1 MPKILLATPRGF
13 CAGVTRAHQSVD
25 QVLSEYP
32 PPVYI
37 YHDIVHNTFVINEL
51 KKRGVIFVDSLDDVS
66 DGQVIIFSAHG
77 VSPTVECDAVDKN
90 LKVIDAT
97 CPLVKK
103 IHNKVKN
110 YLKQKKLIILI
121 GHKDHPEIVGTL
133 GQSKGRAL
141 VVESLDDVKRLPALI
156 PGQVAA
162 YLTQT
167 TLSHEDIAPIIEA
180 LHEKYP
186 ELEGNG
192 DICYATTHRQEA
204 VRELAKQCELIIVI
218 GSKKSSNSN
227 RLCETA
233 EHCGV
238 KAILIDS
245 PADINIKDLPKKGNI
260 GLTAGASAP
269 ESLIQDTIEF
279 LANVA
284 LVCNKKPDAT
294 AP

>member
-13 CAGVTRAHQSVD
+13 CAGVTRALQSVD
-25 QVLSEYP
+25 QVLEKYP

-37 YHDIVHNTFVINEL
+37 YHDIVHNTFVIEGL
-51 KKRGVIFVDSLDDVS
+51 KKRGVIFVDSLDDVP

-77 VSPTVECDAVDKN
+77 VSPAIEKEACSKK
-90 LKVIDAT
+90 LKIIDAT

-103 IHNKVKN
+103 IHDKVKD
-110 YLKQKKLIILI
+110 YLKEEKLIILI
-121 GHKDHPEIVGTL
+121 GHKNHPEIVGTF

-141 VVESLDDVKRLPALI
+141 VVESLKDVEKLPGLL
-156 PGQVAA
+156 PGQCAA

-180 LHEKYP
+180 LGKKYP
-186 ELEGNG
+186 GLEGNG

-204 VRELAKQCELIIVI
+204 VRELAKKCELIIVI

-233 EHCGV
+233 EHCGI

-245 PADINIKDLPKKGNI
+245 PEDINIEDLPKTGNI

-269 ESLIQDTIEF
+269 ECLIQDTIEF
-279 LANVA
+279 L
-284 LVCNKKPDAT
+284 KKNHGK
-294 AP
+294 

>member
-1 MPKILLATPRGF
+1 MPRILLATPRGF
-13 CAGVTRAHQSVD
+13 CAGVTRALQSVD
-25 QVLSEYP
+25 QILAEYP
-32 PPVYI
+32 PPIYI
-37 YHDIVHNTFVINEL
+37 YHDIVHNTFVIDEL
-51 KKRGVIFVDSLDDVS
+51 KKRGVIFVDSLDHVA

-77 VSPTVECDAVDKN
+77 VSPTVENEARAKK
-90 LKVIDAT
+90 LKIIDAT

-103 IHNKVKN
+103 IHDKVKN
-110 YLKQKKLIILI
+110 YLEQKKLIILI

-141 VVESLDDVKRLPALI
+141 VVESLDDVKNLPNLA
-156 PGQVAA
+156 QRQCAA

-180 LHEKYP
+180 LNKKYP

-192 DICYATTHRQEA
+192 DICYATTHRQQA
-204 VRELAKQCELIIVI
+204 VKELAKKCELIIVI

-245 PADINIKDLPKKGNI
+245 PKDINIKDLPEKGNI

-269 ESLIQDTIEF
+269 ECLIQDTIEF
-279 LANVA
+279 L
-284 LVCNKKPDAT
+284 KKHH
-294 AP
+294 

>member
-1 MPKILLATPRGF
+1 MPKIILASPRGF
-13 CAGVTRAHQSVD
+13 CAGVTRALQSVE
-25 QVLSEYP
+25 QVLAEYP

-37 YHDIVHNTFVINEL
+37 YHDIVHNTFVIDGL
-51 KKRGVIFVDSLDDVS
+51 KKRGVIFVDSLDAVP

-77 VSPTVECDAVDKN
+77 VSPTVESDARAKN
-90 LKVIDAT
+90 LKIIDAT

-103 IHNKVKN
+103 IHDKVKN
-110 YLKQKKLIILI
+110 YLKQEKLIILI
-121 GHKDHPEIVGTL
+121 GHKNHPEIVGTL

-141 VVESLDDVKRLPALI
+141 VVESLDDVKKLPDLM
-156 PGQVAA
+156 PGQSAA

-167 TLSHEDIAPIIEA
+167 TLSHNDISPIIES
-180 LHEKYP
+180 LNEKYP

-204 VRELAKQCELIIVI
+204 VMELAKKCKLIIVI

-245 PADINIKDLPKKGNI
+245 PEDIDIKELPKRGTI

-269 ESLIQDTIEF
+269 ECLIQDTIEF
-279 LANVA
+279 LKN
-284 LVCNKKPDAT
+284 
-294 AP
+294 

>member
-1 MPKILLATPRGF
+1 VPRILLATPRGF
-13 CAGVTRAHQSVD
+13 CAGVTRALQSVD
-25 QVLSEYP
+25 QILAEYP
-32 PPVYI
+32 PPIYI
-37 YHDIVHNTFVINEL
+37 YHDIVHNTFVIDEL
-51 KKRGVIFVDSLDDVS
+51 KKRGVIFVDSLDHVA

-77 VSPTVECDAVDKN
+77 VSPTVENEARAKK
-90 LKVIDAT
+90 LKIIDAT

-103 IHNKVKN
+103 IHDKVKN
-110 YLKQKKLIILI
+110 YLEQKKLIILI

-141 VVESLDDVKRLPALI
+141 VVESLDDVKNLPNLA
-156 PGQVAA
+156 QRQCAA

-180 LHEKYP
+180 LNKKYP

-192 DICYATTHRQEA
+192 DICYATTHRQQA
-204 VRELAKQCELIIVI
+204 VKELAKKCELIIVI

-245 PADINIKDLPKKGNI
+245 PKDINIKDLPKKGNI

-269 ESLIQDTIEF
+269 ECLIQDTIKF
-279 LANVA
+279 L
-284 LVCNKKPDAT
+284 KKHH
-294 AP
+294 

>member
-1 MPKILLATPRGF
+1 MPKILLASPRGF
-13 CAGVTRAHQSVD
+13 CAGVTRALQSVD
-25 QVLSEYP
+25 QVLEEYP
-32 PPVYI
+32 PPIYI
-37 YHDIVHNTFVINEL
+37 YHDIVHNTFVIDEL
-51 KKRGVIFVDSLDDVS
+51 KKRGVIFVDSLDDVPDS
-66 DGQVIIFSAHG
+66 QVLVFSAHG
-77 VSPTVECDAVDKN
+77 VSPNVEDDALDKN

-103 IHNKVKN
+103 IHTKVKN

-121 GHKDHPEIVGTL
+121 GHKHHPEIVGTL

-141 VVESLDDVKRLPALI
+141 VVESLDDVKRLPDLM
-156 PGQVAA
+156 PGQQAA

-180 LHEKYP
+180 LHKKYS

-204 VRELAKQCELIIVI
+204 VRELAEKCELIIVI

-233 EHCGV
+233 RNCGV
-238 KAILIDS
+238 KTILIDS
-245 PADINIKDLPKKGNI
+245 PEDININDLPESGNI

-269 ESLIQDTIEF
+269 ECLIQDTIKF
-279 LANVA
+279 L
-284 LVCNKKPDAT
+284 KERFKG
-294 AP
+294 

>member
-13 CAGVTRAHQSVD
+13 CAGVTRALQSVD
-25 QVLSEYP
+25 QILAEYP
-32 PPVYI
+32 PPIYI
-37 YHDIVHNTFVINEL
+37 YHDIVHNTFVIDGL
-51 KKRGVIFVDSLDDVS
+51 KKRGVIFVDSLDDVP

-77 VSPTVECDAVDKN
+77 VSPTVENDAHDKN
-90 LKVIDAT
+90 LKIIDAT

-103 IHNKVKN
+103 IHDKVKN
-110 YLKQKKLIILI
+110 YLKEKKLIILI
-121 GHKDHPEIVGTL
+121 GHKNHPEIVGTL
-133 GQSKGRAL
+133 GQSNGRAL
-141 VVESLDDVKRLPALI
+141 VVESLKDLEKLPDLL
-156 PGQVAA
+156 PGQSAA

-180 LHEKYP
+180 LRKFYP
-186 ELEGNG
+186 ELEGDG
-192 DICYATTHRQEA
+192 DICYATTHRQNA
-204 VRELAKQCELIIVI
+204 VKELAEKCELIIVI

-245 PADINIKDLPKKGNI
+245 PEDINIKDLPTKGNI

-269 ESLIQDTIEF
+269 ECLIQDTIRF
-279 LANVA
+279 L
-284 LVCNKKPDAT
+284 NKK
-294 AP
+294 

>member
-1 MPKILLATPRGF
+1 VPRILLATPRGF
-13 CAGVTRAHQSVD
+13 CAGVTRALKCVD
-25 QVLSEYP
+25 EVLEKYP

-37 YHDIVHNTFVINEL
+37 YHDIVHNTFVIDEL
-51 KKRGVIFVDSLDDVS
+51 KKRGVIFVDSLDDVP
-66 DGQVIIFSAHG
+66 DGKVIIFSAHG
-77 VSPTVECDAVDKN
+77 VSPTVESDAYDKE
-90 LKVIDAT
+90 LKIVDAT

-103 IHNKVKN
+103 IHTKVKD

-141 VVESLDDVKRLPALI
+141 VVESVDDVKNLPDLI
-156 PGQVAA
+156 SGQCAA

-167 TLSHEDIAPIIEA
+167 TLSYEDIAPIIDA
-180 LHEKYP
+180 LHKKYP

-192 DICYATTHRQEA
+192 DICYATTHRQQA
-204 VRELAKQCELIIVI
+204 VRELAEKCELIIVI

-233 EHCGV
+233 EHCGT

-245 PADINIKDLPKKGNI
+245 PADINIKDIPKTGNI

-269 ESLIQDTIEF
+269 ECLIQDTIKF
-279 LANVA
+279 L
-284 LVCNKKPDAT
+284 KEKI
-294 AP
+294 

>member
-1 MPKILLATPRGF
+1 VPRILLATPRGF
-13 CAGVTRAHQSVD
+13 CAGVTRALQSVD
-25 QVLSEYP
+25 QILAEYP
-32 PPVYI
+32 PPIYI
-37 YHDIVHNTFVINEL
+37 YHDIVHNTFVIDEL
-51 KKRGVIFVDSLDDVS
+51 KKRGVIFVDSLDHVA

-77 VSPTVECDAVDKN
+77 VSPTVENEARAKK
-90 LKVIDAT
+90 LKIIDAT

-103 IHNKVKN
+103 IHDKVKN
-110 YLKQKKLIILI
+110 YLEQKKLIILI

-141 VVESLDDVKRLPALI
+141 VVESLDDVKNLPNLA
-156 PGQVAA
+156 QRQCAA

-180 LHEKYP
+180 LNKKYP

-192 DICYATTHRQEA
+192 DICYATTHRQQA
-204 VRELAKQCELIIVI
+204 VKELAKKCELIIVI

-245 PADINIKDLPKKGNI
+245 PKDINIKDLPEKGNI

-269 ESLIQDTIEF
+269 ECLIQDTIEF
-279 LANVA
+279 L
-284 LVCNKKPDAT
+284 KKHH
-294 AP
+294 

>member
-1 MPKILLATPRGF
+1 MPKILLASPRGF
-13 CAGVTRAHQSVD
+13 CAGVTRALQSVD
-25 QVLSEYP
+25 QVLAEYP

-37 YHDIVHNTFVINEL
+37 YHDIVHNTFVIDGL
-51 KKRGVIFVDSLDDVS
+51 KKRGVIFVDSLDDVP
-66 DGQVIIFSAHG
+66 DGQVVIFSAHG
-77 VSPTVECDAVDKN
+77 VSPKVESDAGNKN

-103 IHNKVKN
+103 IHTKVKK

-133 GQSKGRAL
+133 GQSRGRAL
-141 VVESLDDVKRLPALI
+141 VVESLDDVKLLPELM
-156 PGQVAA
+156 PGQQAA

-167 TLSHEDIAPIIEA
+167 TLSHEDIAPVIEA
-180 LHEKYP
+180 LQKKYP

-204 VRELAKQCELIIVI
+204 VRELAQKCELIIVI

-227 RLCETA
+227 RLCDTA
-233 EHCGV
+233 RNCGV
-238 KAILIDS
+238 KTILIDS
-245 PADINIKDLPKKGNI
+245 PDDINLQDLPGNGNI

-269 ESLIQDTIEF
+269 ECLIKDTIEF
-279 LANVA
+279 L
-284 LVCNKKPDAT
+284 KKNLK
-294 AP
+294 

>member
-1 MPKILLATPRGF
+1 MPRILLATPRGF
-13 CAGVTRAHQSVD
+13 CAGVTRALQSVD
-25 QVLSEYP
+25 QILAEYP
-32 PPVYI
+32 PPIYI
-37 YHDIVHNTFVINEL
+37 YHDIVHNTFVIDEL
-51 KKRGVIFVDSLDDVS
+51 KKRGVIFVDSLDHVA

-77 VSPTVECDAVDKN
+77 VSPTVENEARAKK
-90 LKVIDAT
+90 LKIIDAT

-103 IHNKVKN
+103 IHDKVKN
-110 YLKQKKLIILI
+110 YLEQKKLIILI

-141 VVESLDDVKRLPALI
+141 VVESLDDVKNLPNLA
-156 PGQVAA
+156 QRQCAA

-180 LHEKYP
+180 LNKKYP

-192 DICYATTHRQEA
+192 DICYATTHRQQA
-204 VRELAKQCELIIVI
+204 VKELAKKCELIIVI

-245 PADINIKDLPKKGNI
+245 PKDINIKDLPKKGNI

-269 ESLIQDTIEF
+269 ECLIQDTIKF
-279 LANVA
+279 L
-284 LVCNKKPDAT
+284 KKHH
-294 AP
+294 

>member
-1 MPKILLATPRGF
+1 VLKILLATPRGF
-13 CAGVTRAHQSVD
+13 CAGVTRALQSVD
-25 QVLSEYP
+25 QILEEYP
-32 PPVYI
+32 PPIYI
-37 YHDIVHNTFVINEL
+37 YHDIVHNTFVIDEL
-51 KKRGVIFVDSLDDVS
+51 KKRGVIFVDSLDDVP
-66 DGQVIIFSAHG
+66 DGQVIVFSAHG
-77 VSPTVECDAVDKN
+77 VSPNVEDDALDKD

-103 IHNKVKN
+103 IHTKVKN

-121 GHKDHPEIVGTL
+121 GHKHHPEIVGTL

-141 VVESLDDVKRLPALI
+141 VVESLDDVKRLPDLM
-156 PGQVAA
+156 PGQQAA

-180 LHEKYP
+180 LHKKYSK
-186 ELEGNG
+186 LEGNG

-204 VRELAKQCELIIVI
+204 VRELAEKCELIIVI

-233 EHCGV
+233 RNCGV
-238 KAILIDS
+238 KTILIDS
-245 PADINIKDLPKKGNI
+245 PEDININDLPENGNI

-269 ESLIQDTIEF
+269 ECLIQDTIKF
-279 LANVA
+279 L
-284 LVCNKKPDAT
+284 KERFKG
-294 AP
+294 

>member
-13 CAGVTRAHQSVD
+13 CAGVTRALKCVD
-25 QVLSEYP
+25 EVLEEYP

-51 KKRGVIFVDSLDDVS
+51 KKRGVMFVDSLADVP

-77 VSPTVECDAVDKN
+77 VSPTVEAEACDKN
-90 LKVIDAT
+90 LKIIDAT

-103 IHNKVKN
+103 IHTKVKK
-110 YLKQKKLIILI
+110 YLKQRKLIILI
-121 GHKDHPEIVGTL
+121 GHKDHPEIVGTF
-133 GQSKGRAL
+133 GQSNGKAL
-141 VVESLDDVKRLPALI
+141 VVESIKDVERLPDLA
-156 PGQVAA
+156 PGQFAA

-180 LHEKYP
+180 LCEKYP

-192 DICYATTHRQEA
+192 DICYATTHRQQA
-204 VRELAKQCELIIVI
+204 VRELAEKCELIIVI

-233 EHCGV
+233 AHCGV

-245 PADINIKDLPKKGNI
+245 PKDININDMPKYGNI

-269 ESLIQDTIEF
+269 ECLIQDTVE
-279 LANVA
+279 L
-284 LVCNKKPDAT
+284 LKKYGYT
-294 AP
+294 F

>member
-1 MPKILLATPRGF
+1 VPRILLATPRGF
-13 CAGVTRAHQSVD
+13 CAGVTRALQSVD
-25 QVLSEYP
+25 QVLAEYP
-32 PPVYI
+32 PPIYI
-37 YHDIVHNTFVINEL
+37 YHDIVHNTFVIDEL
-51 KKRGVIFVDSLDDVS
+51 KKRGVIFIDSLDDIP

-77 VSPTVECDAVDKN
+77 VSPTVENEARTKK
-90 LKVIDAT
+90 LKIIDAT

-103 IHNKVKN
+103 IHDKVKK
-110 YLKQKKLIILI
+110 YLEQKKLIILI

-141 VVESLDDVKRLPALI
+141 VVESLDDVKNLPNLAQ
-156 PGQVAA
+156 GQCAA

-180 LHEKYP
+180 LNKKYP
-186 ELEGNG
+186 KLEGNG
-192 DICYATTHRQEA
+192 DICYATTHRQQA
-204 VRELAKQCELIIVI
+204 VKELAKNCELIIVI

-245 PADINIKDLPKKGNI
+245 PKDINIKDLPKKGNI

-269 ESLIQDTIEF
+269 ECLIQDTIKF
-279 LANVA
+279 L
-284 LVCNKKPDAT
+284 KKHH
-294 AP
+294 